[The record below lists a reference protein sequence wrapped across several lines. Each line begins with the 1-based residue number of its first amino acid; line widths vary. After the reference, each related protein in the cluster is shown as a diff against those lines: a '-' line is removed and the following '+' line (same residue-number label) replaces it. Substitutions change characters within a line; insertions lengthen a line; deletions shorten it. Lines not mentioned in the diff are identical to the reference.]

1 MVKVRENYP
10 LTATG
15 KVELNQWA
23 EHIASVARLPK
34 GSEIQLQKAANSAYV
49 ASQHSQPTDSSFLTG
64 LEMASILAEF
74 RLDEDALI
82 AAIIYPSISEN
93 NSTTHAMADVC
104 SEGVTKL
111 IEGVSRM
118 AAISNLRNDSGNEVF
133 GKASHEQTTNVR
145 KMLVAIVDD
154 VRVALIKLAERICA
168 IRTAKSM
175 DKPKR
180 HEVAKEVA
188 DIYAPLAN
196 RLGIGHIKWE
206 LEDLSFRY
214 LHPKAYKKIA
224 KLLDEKRIDRQNYI
238 SKVIGAI
245 KTQVDK
251 HNIQAEIS
259 GRAKHIYSIWKKMQK
274 KGVGFSEVYDI
285 RAVRVLVSTTKDCY
299 EMLGIVHH
307 LWRNIPDEFDDYIAA
322 RKENGYQSLHTAVFG
337 PDNKILEIQI
347 RTYAMHEEAEF
358 GVCAHWLY
366 KDHNKK
372 QEGNATSDG
381 YEQKISWLRQ
391 LLEWHEELG
400 VNVLT
405 EGWLDSVENKRVYVF
420 TPDGHVV
427 DLPDRSTPLD
437 FAYRIHT
444 EIGHCCRGA
453 KINGRIVPLNY
464 ILKTA
469 DQVEI
474 LTGKQKVPSRDWLIE
489 ALGYINTSRARAKV
503 RQWFGEQAR
512 EQNIA
517 DGRAL
522 LDQEFKR
529 LAFSGLKLEE
539 IVSALKLQS
548 LDDLYAAVGSSEL
561 GIGQVINAA
570 QKIFTKDKH
579 TESVISLTK
588 KAPLMTISDDIYIEG
603 VGNLLTTI
611 ATCCNPLPGE
621 NIVGFIT
628 LGKGVSIHRQ
638 DCSNILQLQTDKPER
653 IMQVSWGEAPK
664 ELYSAKL
671 IINAFDRTGLLK
683 DIVTMLDNDRININ
697 AMQTRSDKANHSV
710 EMEVAIEI
718 RNFTE
723 LSRVLARLNQLPNIE
738 SARRKQ

>member
-1 MVKVRENYP
+1 MVKVREDYP

-15 KVELNQWA
+15 EVELNQWVGQ
-23 EHIASVARLPK
+23 IASVAGLSK
-34 GSEIQLQKAANSAYV
+34 DAEIQLQKAANNAYI
-49 ASQHSQPTDSSFLTG
+49 ASQHSQSTDSSFLTG

-82 AAIIYPSISEN
+82 AAVIYPSICEN
-93 NSTTHAMADVC
+93 ISAMDAMSDIY
-104 SEGVTKL
+104 SEGVAKL

-118 AAISNLRNDSGNEVF
+118 EAISNLRNDSGHEVF
-133 GKASHEQTTNVR
+133 GKASHEQTANVR

-168 IRTAKSM
+168 IRAAKSM
-175 DKPKR
+175 DESKR

-214 LHPKAYKKIA
+214 LHPKDYKKIA
-224 KLLDEKRIDRQNYI
+224 ELLDEKRIDRQNYI
-238 SKVIGAI
+238 GKVIDTI

-251 HNIQAEIS
+251 HSIQAEIS

-285 RAVRVLVSTTKDCY
+285 RAVRILVPTTKDCY
-299 EMLGIVHH
+299 EMLGIVHN
-307 LWRNIPDEFDDYIAA
+307 LWRNIPHEFDDYIAA

-358 GVCAHWLY
+358 GVCAHWRY
-366 KDHNKK
+366 KDHDKK

-381 YEQKISWLRQ
+381 YEQKIAWLRQ

-405 EGWLDSVENKRVYVF
+405 EGLLDGIENKRVYVF

-539 IVSALKLQS
+539 IVSALKLNS

-570 QKIFTKDKH
+570 QKIFTKDNH
-579 TESVISLTK
+579 AESLISLTNRS
-588 KAPLMTISDDIYIEG
+588 PLMAVSDDIYIEG

-611 ATCCNPLPGE
+611 ATCCNPLPGDS
-621 NIVGFIT
+621 IVGFIT

-671 IINAFDRTGLLK
+671 IINAYDRTGLLK
-683 DIVTMLDNDRININ
+683 DIVTLLDNDRININ